1 MGWRKSALYQM
12 PVQRETQPGPILHI
26 RLSNPLDKPQRKR
39 QPHFYRRNTQLNER
53 CRQWGRSH
61 DSNTAQ
67 PVKPGLL
74 PQDGLA
80 GVLLVLFRLTGT
92 FRLTTSNLT
101 GMMTLEESE
110 ELARSYLSRSTGPRR
125 CHRRNP
131 LNFQRMDIE
140 GFQSIKIKTSKLCSQ
155 SQQNTDAKTRHR

>member
-1 MGWRKSALYQM
+1 M
-12 PVQRETQPGPILHI
+12 PVQRETQPGPILHV
-26 RLSNPLDKPQRKR
+26 RLSNPLDKPQGKR

-53 CRQWGRSH
+53 RRQSGRSH
-61 DSNTAQ
+61 DSNTGQ

-80 GVLLVLFRLTGT
+80 RVLLVLFRLTGT
-92 FRLTTSNLT
+92 FTLTTSNLT

-110 ELARSYLSRSTGPRR
+110 ELARSYLSKSTGPCR
-125 CHRRNP
+125 CHGRNP
-131 LNFQRMDIE
+131 LNFQRMDTE
-140 GFQSIKIKTSKLCSQ
+140 VFQSIKIKTSKPFLQ